1 MLDVEDGI
9 CVGLILAAIVVT
21 VVEIGLVVD
30 VSVCDAI
37 VGTTDGLT
45 VGFADD
51 GIKEGNC

>member
-1 MLDVEDGI
+1 MEDGI

>member
-9 CVGLILAAIVVT
+9 CVGLILAAIVVS